1 MSSPVIER
9 IETRLWQ
16 DSDFAASV
24 VLNREAEEHIGIG
37 SETGDWARDMEG
49 ISDTFAGSGGEF
61 LVGHL
66 DEKMVVMGGFKLH
79 TPTLAEVKR
88 MRVSPELQGQGIG
101 PWLLGLLETDMRDC
115 GVTEAV
121 VSTLSVQTSALK
133 LYTRAG
139 YTETGR
145 KELTEGPETGFV
157 VVSFAKSLA

>member
-1 MSSPVIER
+1 MTNPVIER
-9 IETRLWQ
+9 IHLRTWQ
-16 DSDFAASV
+16 DSDFDAAV

-37 SETGDWARDMEG
+37 SESGDWAKDMEG
-49 ISDTFAGSGGEF
+49 INETFAGSGGEF

-66 DEKMVVMGGFKLH
+66 DEKLIVMGGYKLH
-79 TPTLAEVKR
+79 FHNEAEIKR

-101 PWLLGLLETDMRDC
+101 PWLLGTLEDNMRTA
-115 GVTEAV
+115 GIGTST

-145 KELTEGPETGFV
+145 ETLTEGPETGFV
-157 VVSFAKSLA
+157 VVSFAKSLV